1 MTIRVIFAPNADIAR
16 SADAD
21 VTIEAE
27 YGSFVWEGSIFTA
40 AHHQSEG
47 KYAGRHQGGTQPAPC
62 NNSSIPVLDEGT
74 IGVSHMDLDTLGG
87 IARAMGC
94 DYLFLGNEGFW
105 NLSEFV
111 DVSGAHKLK
120 NSGASDVNLDRLY
133 AFWAWS
139 QENRLPRATEL
150 TDITEYVIQAIHALQ
165 RVLDLDAEMIEA
177 GRTFRAN
184 EQALNKSSLVK
195 IIGNIAIRKAENFV
209 NHLYTT
215 ADGVECDLV
224 LTLNTKFKSITLSS
238 AEDGVD
244 CCAVMQRVFGPD
256 AGGHKGIAGS
266 PRGVE
271 MTMEDLEKVLAI
283 LTLGAPEEA
292 YA

>member
-1 MTIRVIFAPNADIAR
+1 MAITILFAPTAALAR
-16 SADAD
+16 SAQAD

-27 YGSFVWEGSIFTA
+27 YGSYVWEGSLFTA
-40 AHHQSEG
+40 AHHQMGEG
-47 KYAGRHQGGTQPAPC
+47 KYVGRHQGGSQPAPC
-62 NNSSIPVLDEGT
+62 NNSSIPVLTEGT

-87 IARAMGC
+87 ICRAMGC
-94 DYLFLGNEGFW
+94 DYLFNGFESFW
-105 NLSEFV
+105 NLAEFV
-111 DVSGAHKLK
+111 DTTGPHKLK
-120 NSGASDVNLDRLY
+120 NSGGTQTDLDRLY

-150 TDITEYVIQAIHALQ
+150 TDITEYVEGAIHALQ
-165 RVLDLDAEMIEA
+165 RVMNLDAVLIEA
-177 GRTFRAN
+177 GRAFKAN
-184 EQALNKSSLVK
+184 EEALNKSSLVAVVN
-195 IIGNIAIRKAENFV
+195 NIALRKAGSFV

-215 ADGVECDLV
+215 VDGVECELV

-244 CCAVMQRVFGPD
+244 CCSIMQRVFGPD

-271 MTMEDLEKVLAI
+271 MTMEDCGKVFAELQA
-283 LTLGAPEEA
+283 
-292 YA
+292 

>member
-1 MTIRVIFAPNADIAR
+1 MAIRVIFAPTATIAR
-16 SADAD
+16 SATAD

-47 KYAGRHQGGTQPAPC
+47 PFAGRHQGGSQPAPC
-62 NNSSIPVLDEGT
+62 NNPSIPVLDEGV

-94 DYLFLGNEGFW
+94 EYLFLGNEGFW

-111 DVSGAHKLK
+111 DVSGPHKLK
-120 NSGASDVNLDRLY
+120 NSGASDTDLDRLY

-150 TDITEYVIQAIHALQ
+150 TDITEYVINAIHALQ
-165 RVLDLDAEMIEA
+165 RIMEFDAEMIEA
-177 GRTFRAN
+177 GRTFKAN

-195 IIGNIAIRKAENFV
+195 VVGTVAIRKAESFV

-215 ADGVECDLV
+215 ADGVECEMV

-244 CCAVMQRVFGPD
+244 CCATMQKVFGPD

-271 MTMEDLEKVLAI
+271 MTMEDCGKVFAELQA
-283 LTLGAPEEA
+283 
-292 YA
+292 

>member
-1 MTIRVIFAPNADIAR
+1 MAIRFIFAPTADVAR
-16 SADAD
+16 AAEAD

-27 YGSFVWEGSIFTA
+27 YGSYVWEGSLFTA

-62 NNSSIPVLDEGT
+62 NNPSIPVLDEG
-74 IGVSHMDLDTLGG
+74 IVGVSHMDLDTLGG
-87 IARAMGC
+87 VARAMGC
-94 DYLFLGNEGFW
+94 NYLFDGFESFW

-111 DVSGAHKLK
+111 DVSGPHKLK
-120 NSGASDVNLDRLY
+120 NSGADASDLDRLY

-139 QENRLPRATEL
+139 QANRLPRATEL
-150 TDITEYVIQAIHALQ
+150 TDITEYVINAIHALQ
-165 RVLDLDAEMIEA
+165 RIMNLDAEMIED
-177 GRTFRAN
+177 GRAFKAS
-184 EQALNKSSLVK
+184 EEALNKSSLVK
-195 IIGNIAIRKAENFV
+195 VVNNVALRKAGSFV

-215 ADGVECDLV
+215 VDGVECDLV

-238 AEDGVD
+238 AQGDVD
-244 CCAVMQRVFGPD
+244 CCATMQKVFGPD

-271 MTMEDLEKVLAI
+271 FGSDDLDKVLAEI
-283 LTLGAPEEA
+283 DLGAQEV

>member
-1 MTIRVIFAPNADIAR
+1 MDIRVMFAPNADVAR
-16 SADAD
+16 SASAD

-27 YGSFVWEGSIFTA
+27 YGSYVWEGTQFTA

-62 NNSSIPVLDEGT
+62 NNSEIPVLTEGT

-94 DYLFLGNEGFW
+94 HYLLRYEGFW
-105 NLSEFV
+105 NLAEFV
-111 DVSGAHKLK
+111 DVSGPHKLK
-120 NSGASDVNLDRLY
+120 NANASDIDLCVLY

-139 QENRLPRATEL
+139 QENRLDRATQL
-150 TDITEYVIQAIHALQ
+150 TDITDYVIKAMDALYACLE
-165 RVLDLDAEMIEA
+165 LDSVMIEA
-177 GRTFRAN
+177 GRKFRAK
-184 EQALNKSSLVK
+184 EEALNKSSLVK
-195 IIGNIAIRKAENFV
+195 VVGTVAVRRAETFV

-215 ADGVECDLV
+215 VEGVECETV

-238 AEDGVD
+238 SDGQVD
-244 CCAVMQRVFGPD
+244 CCAVMQKVFGPD

-266 PRGVE
+266 PRGIE
-271 MTMEDLEKVLAI
+271 YTDEDLDKVLAV
-283 LTLGAPEEA
+283 L
-292 YA
+292 